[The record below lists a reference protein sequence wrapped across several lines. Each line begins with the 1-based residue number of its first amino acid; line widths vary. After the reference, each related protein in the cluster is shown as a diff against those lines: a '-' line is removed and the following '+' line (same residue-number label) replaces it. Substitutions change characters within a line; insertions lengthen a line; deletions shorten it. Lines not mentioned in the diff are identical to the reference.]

1 MKKNLMSVLILVL
14 LIVNLVMTAILTF
27 SVMPAASNANKL
39 IEQVANAIH
48 LELNTGKA
56 TGQNNIPLDDIT
68 LYEVNNAEQMTIS
81 LKHGEDDT
89 DHFCVVKV
97 YLSLNSKHEDY
108 SKWSPEKIKTQDS
121 TIRNAIINV
130 ISKYTKDEIIDPD
143 FQYEASQKILDDL
156 IALFDSDVIVSVGFS
171 YLICQ

>member
-14 LIVNLVMTAILTF
+14 LIANLVMTAILTF
-27 SVMPAASNANKL
+27 SVMPATSNANKL

-48 LELNTGKA
+48 LELNTGKT
-56 TGQNNIPLDDIT
+56 TGQNNIPLDDIV
-68 LYEVNNAEQMTIS
+68 LYEVNESESLTIS
-81 LKHGEDDT
+81 LKHGDDNT

-97 YLSLNSKHEDY
+97 YLSLNSKHADY
-108 SKWSPEKIKTQDS
+108 SKWGPDKMKAQDS
-121 TIRNAIINV
+121 TIKNTIINV
-130 ISKYTKDEIIDPD
+130 ISKYTKDEINNPD

-156 IALFDSDVIVSVGFS
+156 VALFDSDVIVSVGFS

>member
-1 MKKNLMSVLILVL
+1 MKKNLMSVLILAL
-14 LIVNLVMTAILTF
+14 LIVNLVMTAMLTF

-48 LELNTGKA
+48 LELNTGKT
-56 TGQNNIPLDDIT
+56 TGQNNVPLDDIV
-68 LYEVNNAEQMTIS
+68 LYEVNEGEQLVIS
-81 LKHGEDDT
+81 LTHGSDNV
-89 DHFCVVKV
+89 DHMCVLKV

-108 SKWSPEKIKTQDS
+108 SKWSPEKIKSHDS
-121 TIRNAIINV
+121 TIKNCIINV
-130 ISKYTKDEIIDPD
+130 ISKYTKDEINDPD